1 MGAQN
6 SAAVADNGIQNLN
19 RSDIITVQLKKESYY
34 EGQVV
39 EGLII
44 FEPKK
49 NMVFND
55 ILIKFHQSEYFV
67 YVVDEKTTI
76 SDLNSYTFFE
86 KAINAGSY
94 LNMSPGPGG
103 MIQLQ
108 PGSYKIPFQFTL
120 PNNIPPSFEYPFRN
134 RRASLRY
141 IFTAQVLSPYEKTV
155 TESYIW
161 IKARPINIPDQIKHE
176 NYVTV
181 KNVGIV
187 SRGKS
192 GIAIFTMANNYRIND
207 MLPFTID
214 IYNEDCGVQVK
225 EVKISVKRIVTFVK
239 EGKEYQQRTAILRKR
254 YPCLCDKNS
263 KNSFHYD
270 DIQLRDNELKDADY
284 NRSLNPYPFID
295 DLNLLMPNI
304 RSKFIKC
311 EYSLKATSYFDLSVF
326 GKNRPRVEMPI
337 YITHQLQ
344 KEFDYEKNTNQ
355 YNGQGQEFAVRDFN
369 RGFNANNNN
378 PFENNNN
385 NNNWGNNNNNN
396 NNPWGN
402 NNNNNNNN
410 NPWGNNNNNNNNN
423 NNWGNNNNNNNWG
436 NDNRSKTTVSNN
448 QVSAAG
454 SKKYSYEAY
463 IATKNLNKPNQN
475 NNKNDWQSKSMF
487 QPSNNFGNNNS
498 WENNNNN
505 PWGNNNNNNR
515 NNDPWGNNNNNRNND
530 PWGNNNNNNRNN
542 DPWGNN
548 NNNRNN
554 DPWGNNNNNRNN
566 DPWGNNN
573 NNNRNN
579 NPWGNNNN
587 GPPRYGPGN
596 NGSANPY
603 GGGSNDFP
611 SLDKINSNN
620 NGPNNPPPNP
630 FGNNNNQPPNPFGN
644 NNNRPPNPFGNN
656 NNPPPNPFGNNNN
669 QPPNPFGNNNNQ
681 PPNPFGNNNNQPPN
695 PFGNNNNQPQ
705 NPFGGNSGPSPYQ
718 SSYPGF

>member
-1 MGAQN
+1 MGTQN

-44 FEPKK
+44 FEPKQ
-49 NMVFND
+49 NIVLND

-67 YVVDEKTTI
+67 YVADEKTTI
-76 SDLNSYTFFE
+76 SDLNSFTFFE

-94 LNMSPGPGG
+94 LNMNPGPGG

-141 IFTAQVLSPYEKTV
+141 IFTTQVLSPYEKTV

-225 EVKISVKRIVTFVK
+225 EVKISIKRTVTFVK
-239 EGKEYQQRTAILRKR
+239 DGKEYQQRTAILRKR

-263 KNSFHYD
+263 KNSFRYD
-270 DIQLRDNELKDADY
+270 DIQLRDNEFKDADY

-337 YITHQLQ
+337 YVTHQLQ
-344 KEFDYEKNTNQ
+344 KEFEYEKNTNQ

-369 RGFNANNNN
+369 RGFSANS
-378 PFENNNN
+378 
-385 NNNWGNNNNNN
+385 
-396 NNPWGN
+396 NNPWEN

-410 NPWGNNNNNNNNN
+410 NWGNNNNNNN

-436 NDNRSKTTVSNN
+436 NNNNNNNWGNNNNNNNNQWGNDNRSKTTINSN
-448 QVSAAG
+448 QSSAAG

-463 IATKNLNKPNQN
+463 IASKNLNNPNQN
-475 NNKNDWQSKSMF
+475 NNKNNWQSKSMV
-487 QPSNNFGNNNS
+487 QPNSNFGNNNS

-542 DPWGNN
+542 NPWEN

-554 DPWGNNNNNRNN
+554 DPWGNNNNRNN

-579 NPWGNNNN
+579 NPWGNSNN
-587 GPPRYGPGN
+587 GPNRYGPGN
-596 NGSANPY
+596 NGSANPF

-630 FGNNNNQPPNPFGN
+630 FGNNNQPPNPFGSDNNKPPNPFGN
-644 NNNRPPNPFGNN
+644 NNNNQPPNPFGNN

-669 QPPNPFGNNNNQ
+669 PPPNPFGNNDNQ
-681 PPNPFGNNNNQPPN
+681 PS
-695 PFGNNNNQPQ
+695 

-718 SSYPGF
+718 NSYPGF